1 MALIRR
7 RRDATPRRSEVA
19 VTRPNP
25 WLAAAGEN
33 GPASE
38 EPRRRCAWLH
48 HGSDARG
55 CPPRASHTEYKVAAR
70 SSPPDGRLAS
80 DCLDRAGAVDGPA
93 PPASWWSSG
102 AGPSTA
108 IPPSKDHAS
117 GKRTVWQN
125 LSLTPRVPYK
135 GWGEGQG
142 SPSIVELAPHP
153 NPDVR
158 SLFQPAVI
166 ARGML
171 TRPKTELSPPMPR
184 SRHQSVEQRRIPE
197 HD

>member
-7 RRDATPRRSEVA
+7 RRDVTPRRSEVA
-19 VTRPNP
+19 VTRPTP
-25 WLAAAGEN
+25 WLAAEGEN

-55 CPPRASHTEYKVAAR
+55 RRPRASHTEYKVVAR

-80 DCLDRAGAVDGPA
+80 DCLVRAVAVDGPA
-93 PPASWWSSG
+93 PPDSWWSSG
-102 AGPSTA
+102 TGPSTA
-108 IPPSKDHAS
+108 TPQWKDHAS

-135 GWGEGQG
+135 GWGEG
-142 SPSIVELAPHP
+142 PSRVEHARCPSPHP
-153 NPDVR
+153 
-158 SLFQPAVI
+158 SQP
-166 ARGML
+166 
-171 TRPKTELSPPMPR
+171 KSDLSDFG
-184 SRHQSVEQRRIPE
+184 HL
-197 HD
+197 

>member
-135 GWGEGQG
+135 GWGEGVTDLAMG
-142 SPSIVELAPHP
+142 RSRASP
-153 NPDVR
+153 
-158 SLFQPAVI
+158 
-166 ARGML
+166 L
-171 TRPKTELSPPMPR
+171 TPPLSPQR
-184 SRHQSVEQRRIPE
+184 AGRGSRPSLPLAVSTSIDVAGSSQ
-197 HD
+197 